1 MKSIGLSLLWALLP
15 LLAQAETRQFQLTP
29 SFKGAT
35 QVQFERLASDTGRG
49 WQGQLQGA
57 EGFTEALPDK
67 CLPEQGNPEVVDAY
81 TVDSTK
87 PYLVVLCRWPV
98 DHSGFDTYAIKG
110 WEYRAFVYTWIAD
123 ALVKDEAASQV
134 LSGYEGNMAIYWI
147 NYHWYISRPL
157 ATQKLKE
164 RVQGRERDSLKL
176 AHRIVLERLKAKD
189 TEAVSSYLSLRVAQ
203 LLRDEPL
210 TVSNAPLYND
220 LGYALQEASWQASAY
235 ELFSK
240 VERVVPERVVLK
252 LNIADALWGLYKPSQ
267 AAGYYTAYIAAM
279 QAAGKER
286 LIPARALERSRGNT
300 R

>member
-35 QVQFERLASDTGRG
+35 QVQFERLASDTGMG

-57 EGFTEALPDK
+57 EGVTEALPDK
-67 CLPEQGNPEVVDAY
+67 CLPERGNPEVADAY
-81 TVDSTK
+81 TVDSTN

-123 ALVKDEAASQV
+123 ALVKDEAVSQV

-176 AHRIVLERLKAKD
+176 AHRIVLERLRAKD

-203 LLRDEPL
+203 LLHDEPL

-286 LIPARALERSRGNT
+286 LIPARAMERSRGNT